1 MVEAV
6 QGMRKRAFIRSLS
19 VHSPIAPHIVVI
31 DHGRRE
37 DNCVDEDVAEVNGRR
52 EGGVRRPAAEA
63 DRSPCPPA
71 TVVAAA
77 RRRITLSMASKSAE
91 RSNFFRGKPTF

>member
-37 DNCVDEDVAEVNGRR
+37 DNCVDEDVAEVQAEDGGDNAG
-52 EGGVRRPAAEA
+52 EGGHEALGVEASARPFARPVVPVVRAA
-63 DRSPCPPA
+63 P
-71 TVVAAA
+71 
-77 RRRITLSMASKSAE
+77 RRRTGFVLV
-91 RSNFFRGKPTF
+91 P